1 MPSAFT
7 DHIHTFECYSHHP
20 PDFMQT
26 TMKCKRMHVMLQ
38 LTCSKLSGLQ
48 KPPLLPRADNLFSSA
63 CEITMTSVTTRI
75 VLELLGTAKGAVT
88 ANIPWQF

>member
-1 MPSAFT
+1 
-7 DHIHTFECYSHHP
+7 
-20 PDFMQT
+20 
-26 TMKCKRMHVMLQ
+26 MLQ